1 MIIPAILENNRESL
15 LKRIDQVKGFS
26 RKVHIDIMD
35 QTLTEQRTLSISD
48 IPKDLP
54 VQIELH
60 LMVNSPSIYLE
71 SINDLNPYKVI
82 IHSESDIFEKE
93 VNLMRNYFN
102 IYAGININS
111 SIDKVLSIKER
122 ISGVLLMS
130 VNMGASGEAF
140 NVKVI
145 DKIKDISQYFSKIQ
159 LDGGINESNISECKS
174 LGVKDFAVHT
184 TLYSSLD
191 IESEFF
197 KLHTL

>member
-140 NVKVI
+140 NVRVI